1 MSLTIIVYIYQ
12 TQDCTGNTSQLL
24 EERVPVDVSL
34 YYSIELFV

>member
-12 TQDCTGNTSQLL
+12 TQDCTGDGELL
-24 EERVPVDVSL
+24 EYRVPVDVFS